1 MFKRLR
7 WRLTATYIGL
17 VILAMLVL
25 GLFLMSS
32 LKGYFYNNLE
42 TRLESQALLASR
54 LIKETKSDWNFDFME
69 SQADKI
75 SSDVGAR
82 VTIINIAGKVL
93 GDSEEFAPQM
103 ESHINRPEIQRTM
116 NKKEGM
122 AIRYSSTLDKD
133 MMYVAVPITENGKTS
148 GYMRLAVPI
157 TETRQAFSK
166 LWSVVTAAVLVAVF
180 CTIVISFVLS
190 KMVTGP
196 VEKLMEFTRRV
207 SRGDFDFR
215 AQVKSNDEIGELAGA
230 LNHMAAT
237 IKEKVRLI
245 SEGKNRLETV
255 LTNMTS
261 GVIFINGKR
270 QVDLVNP
277 AAERFLSFTGEG
289 SKGVVHDALIK
300 HPELSAAID
309 NALKSCG
316 ALEREIKIENPEEA
330 ALQVVISPIHNNK
343 GDCIGVVAVLHD
355 ITERRKVERMR
366 KDFVGNVSHEL
377 KTPVTSIKGFT
388 ETLLDGA
395 IDDTETNREFVE
407 IIDKEADRLKRV
419 IQDLLELSRLEGK
432 QVKLNFK
439 PEDLSSI
446 IRSTVQNL
454 SGQIKSKN
462 LNVQIELPEKTV
474 IAAVDRDIVEQILVN
489 LVDNAVKYSPAG
501 GVIEIAVEEREKD
514 VVVRVRDTGM
524 GIPPEDIG
532 RVFER
537 FYRVDKTRSRDQ
549 GGKGLG
555 LSIVKHLVDIHGGT
569 VGVTSKQGEGSEFF
583 FALPK
588 NCY

>member
-17 VILAMLVL
+17 VILSMLVL
-25 GLFLMSS
+25 GVFLMSS
-32 LKGYFYNNLE
+32 LKGYFYTNLE

-54 LIKETKSDWNFDFME
+54 LIKETEGDWNHDFME

-82 VTIINIAGKVL
+82 VTIINIDGRVL
-93 GDSEEFAPQM
+93 GDSEEFARQM
-103 ESHINRPEIQRTM
+103 ENHINRPEIQKVI
-116 NKKEGM
+116 NEEEGM

-133 MMYVAVPITENGKTS
+133 MMYVAVPITENDKIS
-148 GYMRLAVPI
+148 GFMRLAVPI

-166 LWSVVTAAVLVAVF
+166 LWSVITAAILLAVF

-196 VEKLMEFTRRV
+196 VEKLMEFTRCV
-207 SRGDFDFR
+207 SRGNFDCR
-215 AQVKSNDEIGELAGA
+215 AEVKSNDEIGELAGA

-237 IKEKVRLI
+237 IKEKVHLI
-245 SEGKNRLETV
+245 SEGKNRLEAV
-255 LTNMTS
+255 LANMTS
-261 GVIFINGKR
+261 GVIFVNRKR
-270 QVDLVNP
+270 QVDLLNP

-289 SKGVVHDALIK
+289 STGVVHDALIK

-316 ALEREIKIENPEEA
+316 AIEREIKIDSPEEA
-330 ALQVVISPIHNNK
+330 ALQVVISPICNHV

-395 IDDTETNREFVE
+395 IDDLETNREFVE
-407 IIDKEADRLKRV
+407 IIDKEAERLKRV
-419 IQDLLELSRLEGK
+419 IQDLLELSRIEGK
-432 QVKLNFK
+432 QVQLNYE

-446 IRSTVQNL
+446 IRNTVQNL
-454 SGQIKSKN
+454 RGQIKSKN
-462 LNVQIELPEKTV
+462 LNINFDLPEKSV
-474 IAAVDRDIVEQILVN
+474 IAAIDRDIVEQVLVN

-501 GVIEIAVEEREKD
+501 GEIEVGVEEREKD
-514 VVVRVRDTGM
+514 VVVRVRDTGV
-524 GIPPEDIG
+524 GIPPEDID

-537 FYRVDKTRSRDQ
+537 FYRVDKTRSREQ
-549 GGKGLG
+549 GGTGLG
-555 LSIVKHLVDIHGGT
+555 LSIVKHLVDIHGGM
-569 VGVTSKQGEGSEFF
+569 VGATSQPGVGSEFF
-583 FALPK
+583 FTLPI
-588 NCY
+588 N